1 MNKFYLLFLS
11 MTLSFSIFASPTEKA
26 DELCSCLKKAQS
38 SQNQK
43 DKTKCLNMKEK
54 HVKALKKNSQ
64 DHETYLTNLQKCER
78 ELVGVPEV
86 KPDLTVDE
94 KIKQVCDCF
103 ETTEKSSRMKCFKL
117 QSDYGQTIADSTERQ
132 RFNLTS
138 GSCDK

>member
-1 MNKFYLLFLS
+1 
-11 MTLSFSIFASPTEKA
+11 
-26 DELCSCLKKAQS
+26 
-38 SQNQK
+38 
-43 DKTKCLNMKEK
+43 MKEK